1 MLPCLAASSSG
12 WQAAGLLANSARY
25 RRWNSFHLAGS
36 WLNQRRR
43 SSLGAASL
51 HQAPI
56 GNASFFIPRGH
67 RRSTRNRAPSSF
79 AAGSYTRLIWIIVI
93 CTSNVRAYLVIATNG
108 YVRRQT
114 TPSFNPR
121 RLNRNGPIIQGAKYL
136 AKGQNTRHLRSC
148 LLPLR
153 PPPFRYERNGFL

>member
-1 MLPCLAASSSG
+1 MLPCLAASNSG
-12 WQAAGLLANSARY
+12 WQAAGLPANSARY
-25 RRWNSFHLAGS
+25 RRWNSFHFAGS

-51 HQAPI
+51 HQASI

-67 RRSTRNRAPSSF
+67 RRSTRNRAPFSF

-93 CTSNVRAYLVIATNG
+93 CTSERPPICRMVVCVAKLL
-108 YVRRQT
+108 
-114 TPSFNPR
+114 
-121 RLNRNGPIIQGAKYL
+121 RLSTQCGCSDGPNIQGAKYL
-136 AKGQNTRHLRSC
+136 AKGQNTHHLRSC